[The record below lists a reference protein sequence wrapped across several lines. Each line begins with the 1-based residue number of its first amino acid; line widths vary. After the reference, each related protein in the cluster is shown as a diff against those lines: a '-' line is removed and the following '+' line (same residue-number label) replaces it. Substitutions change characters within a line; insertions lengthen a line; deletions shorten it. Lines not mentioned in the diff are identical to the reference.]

1 MANKNAVQEAIVA
14 SAIQNNS
21 HTIEDT
27 VRVFTNNLSN

>member
-1 MANKNAVQEAIVA
+1 MANKNAAQGTIVA

-21 HTIEDT
+21 HTIEDI